1 MRIIL
6 PEKVKSIIQ
15 TLEAAGYEAYAVGG
29 CVRDSVLG
37 RVPADWD
44 ITTSA
49 LPEQVKEQFH
59 RTIDTGIE
67 HGTVTVMIEKE
78 GFEVTTYRIDGEY
91 RDHRHPEQVNFTGEL
106 KEDLRRR
113 DFTINAMAY
122 NDSCGLVDAFGGI
135 QDLENGVIRCVGIA
149 EERFEEDALRILRA
163 VRFAAQLGF
172 VIEEKT
178 ALAARKLAGNLQ
190 AISAERI
197 QTELVKL
204 LVSPHPEM
212 LRTAYELGIT
222 REVLPE
228 FDRIMKTPQ
237 HHPHHMYS
245 VGEHTLKALEFTDPE
260 KVLRLAVLF
269 HDFGKPQTRT
279 TENGVDHFHGH
290 AKVSAEETVR
300 IMRRLKFD
308 NASLDQVKRMVLYH
322 DTRPQ
327 PEDCQIRQLLHRAGE
342 DIFPGL
348 FQVMGADILAQS
360 EYQKMEKLVNLER
373 VHQAY
378 DEILK
383 RKDCISLKTLQVTGK
398 DLIAAGMRPGK
409 EIGETL
415 NRMLEDVLEH
425 PEHNVPEYLLTA
437 YGSGKKADS

>member
-1 MRIIL
+1 MKIQL
-6 PEKVKSIIQ
+6 PEKVKVVIQ

-49 LPEQVKEQFH
+49 LPEQVKELFH

-67 HGTVTVMIEKE
+67 HGTVTVMMDKE
-78 GFEVTTYRIDGEY
+78 GFEVTTYRVDGEY

-122 NDSCGLVDAFGGI
+122 NDRCGMVDAFGGI
-135 QDLENGVIRCVGIA
+135 EDLKHGVIRCVGVA
-149 EERFEEDALRILRA
+149 RERFEEDALRILRA

-172 VIEEKT
+172 EIEKET
-178 ALAARKLAGNLQ
+178 ADAARALAGNLKD
-190 AISAERI
+190 ISAERI

-222 REVLPE
+222 RVVLPE
-228 FDRIMKTPQ
+228 FDVMMETPQ

-260 KVLRLAVLF
+260 KVLRLSVLF

-279 TENGVDHFHGH
+279 TADGVDHFHGH
-290 AKVSAEETVR
+290 AKISAQETVR

-308 NASLDQVKRMVLYH
+308 NATMDQVKRIVLYH
-322 DTRPQ
+322 DVRPQ
-327 PEDCQIRQLLHRAGE
+327 PDERQIRRLLHRAGE

-360 EYQKMEKLVNLER
+360 EYRKIEKLVNLER
-373 VHQAY
+373 VHQVY

-383 RKDCISLKTLQVTGK
+383 RKDCISLKNLQVTGK
-398 DLIAAGMRPGK
+398 DLIAAGMEPGK
-409 EIGETL
+409 KIGEIL
-415 NRMLEDVLEH
+415 NQMLEDVLET
-425 PEHNVPEYLLTA
+425 PEHNEREYLLKT
-437 YGSGKKADS
+437 YGNNTEN

>member
-1 MRIIL
+1 MKIQL
-6 PEKVKSIIQ
+6 PEKVKVIIQ

-29 CVRDSVLG
+29 CVRDRVLG
-37 RVPADWD
+37 RIPADWD

-49 LPEQVKEQFH
+49 LPEQVKELFH

-67 HGTVTVMIEKE
+67 HGTVTVMMDKE
-78 GFEVTTYRIDGEY
+78 GFEVTTYRVDGEY

-122 NDSCGLVDAFGGI
+122 NDRCGMVDAFGGI
-135 QDLENGVIRCVGIA
+135 EDLKHGVIRCVGVA
-149 EERFEEDALRILRA
+149 RERFEEDALRILRA

-172 VIEEKT
+172 EIEKET
-178 ALAARKLAGNLQ
+178 ADAARALAGNLKD
-190 AISAERI
+190 ISAERI

-222 REVLPE
+222 RVVLPE
-228 FDRIMKTPQ
+228 FDVMMETPQ

-260 KVLRLAVLF
+260 KVLRLSVLF

-279 TENGVDHFHGH
+279 TVDGVDHFHGH
-290 AKVSAEETVR
+290 ANVSAQETVR

-308 NASLDQVKRMVLYH
+308 NATMDQVKRIVLYH
-322 DTRPQ
+322 DARPQ
-327 PEDCQIRQLLHRAGE
+327 PDERQIRRLLHRAGE

-360 EYQKMEKLVNLER
+360 EYRKIEKLVNLER
-373 VHQAY
+373 VHQVY

-383 RKDCISLKTLQVTGK
+383 RKDCISLKNLQVTGK
-398 DLIAAGMRPGK
+398 DLIAAGMDPGK
-409 EIGETL
+409 KIGEIL
-415 NRMLEDVLEH
+415 NQMLEDVLET
-425 PEHNVPEYLLTA
+425 PEHNEREYLLKT
-437 YGSGKKADS
+437 YGNNTEN

>member
-1 MRIIL
+1 MKIQL
-6 PEKVKSIIQ
+6 PEKVKVIIQ
-15 TLEAAGYEAYAVGG
+15 TLEAACYEAYAVGG

-37 RVPADWD
+37 RIPADWD

-49 LPEQVKEQFH
+49 LPEQVKELFH

-67 HGTVTVMIEKE
+67 HGTVTVMMDKE

-122 NDSCGLVDAFGGI
+122 NDRCGMVDAFGGI
-135 QDLENGVIRCVGIA
+135 EDLKHGVIRCVGVA
-149 EERFEEDALRILRA
+149 GERFEEDALRILRA

-172 VIEEKT
+172 EIEKET
-178 ALAARKLAGNLQ
+178 ADAARALAGNLKD
-190 AISAERI
+190 ISAERI

-222 REVLPE
+222 RVVLPE
-228 FDRIMKTPQ
+228 FDVMMETPQ

-260 KVLRLAVLF
+260 KVLRLSVLF

-279 TENGVDHFHGH
+279 TVDGVDHFHGH
-290 AKVSAEETVR
+290 ANVSAQETVR

-308 NASLDQVKRMVLYH
+308 NATMDQVKRIVLYH
-322 DTRPQ
+322 DARPQ
-327 PEDCQIRQLLHRAGE
+327 PDERQIRRLLHRAGE

-360 EYQKMEKLVNLER
+360 EYRKIEKLVNLER
-373 VHQAY
+373 VHQVY

-383 RKDCISLKTLQVTGK
+383 RKDCISLKNLQVTGK
-398 DLIAAGMRPGK
+398 DLIAAGMEPGK
-409 EIGETL
+409 KIGEIL
-415 NRMLEDVLEH
+415 NQMLEDVLET
-425 PEHNVPEYLLTA
+425 PEHNEREYLLKT
-437 YGSGKKADS
+437 YGNSAEN

>member
-1 MRIIL
+1 MKIQL
-6 PEKVKSIIQ
+6 PEKVKVIIQ

-37 RVPADWD
+37 RIPADWD

-49 LPEQVKEQFH
+49 LPEQVKELFH

-67 HGTVTVMIEKE
+67 HGTVTVMMDKE

-122 NDSCGLVDAFGGI
+122 NDRCGMVDAFGGI
-135 QDLENGVIRCVGIA
+135 EDLKHGVIRCVGVA
-149 EERFEEDALRILRA
+149 GERFEEDVLRILRA

-172 VIEEKT
+172 EIEKET
-178 ALAARKLAGNLQ
+178 ADAARALAGNLKD
-190 AISAERI
+190 ISAERI

-222 REVLPE
+222 RVVLPE
-228 FDRIMKTPQ
+228 FDVMMETPQ

-260 KVLRLAVLF
+260 KVLRLSVLF

-279 TENGVDHFHGH
+279 TVDGVDHFHGH
-290 AKVSAEETVR
+290 ANVSAQETVR

-308 NASLDQVKRMVLYH
+308 NATMDQVKRIVLYH
-322 DTRPQ
+322 DARPQ
-327 PEDCQIRQLLHRAGE
+327 PDERQIRRLLHRAGE

-360 EYQKMEKLVNLER
+360 EYRKIEKLVNLER
-373 VHQAY
+373 VHQVY

-383 RKDCISLKTLQVTGK
+383 RKDCISLKNLQVTGK
-398 DLIAAGMRPGK
+398 DLIAAGMEPGK
-409 EIGETL
+409 KIGEIL
-415 NRMLEDVLEH
+415 NQMLEDVLET
-425 PEHNVPEYLLTA
+425 PEHNEREYLLKT
-437 YGSGKKADS
+437 YGNSAEN

>member
-1 MRIIL
+1 MKIQL
-6 PEKVKSIIQ
+6 PEKVKVVIQ

-37 RVPADWD
+37 RIPADWD

-49 LPEQVKEQFH
+49 LPEQVKELFH

-67 HGTVTVMIEKE
+67 HGTVTVMMDKE
-78 GFEVTTYRIDGEY
+78 GFEVTTYRVDGEY

-122 NDSCGLVDAFGGI
+122 NDRCGMVDAFGGI
-135 QDLENGVIRCVGIA
+135 EDLKHGVIRCVGVA
-149 EERFEEDALRILRA
+149 RERFEEDALRILRA

-172 VIEEKT
+172 EIEKET
-178 ALAARKLAGNLQ
+178 ADAARALAGNLKD
-190 AISAERI
+190 ISAERI

-222 REVLPE
+222 RVVLPE
-228 FDRIMKTPQ
+228 FDVMMETPQ

-260 KVLRLAVLF
+260 KVLRLSVLF

-279 TENGVDHFHGH
+279 TVDGVDHFHGH
-290 AKVSAEETVR
+290 ANVSAQETVR

-308 NASLDQVKRMVLYH
+308 NATMDQVKRIVLYH
-322 DTRPQ
+322 DARPQ
-327 PEDCQIRQLLHRAGE
+327 PDERQIRRLLHRAGE

-360 EYQKMEKLVNLER
+360 EYRKIEKLVNLER
-373 VHQAY
+373 VHQVY

-383 RKDCISLKTLQVTGK
+383 RKDCISLKNLQVTGK
-398 DLIAAGMRPGK
+398 DLIAAGMEPGK
-409 EIGETL
+409 KIGEIL
-415 NRMLEDVLEH
+415 NQMLEDVLET
-425 PEHNVPEYLLTA
+425 PEHNEREYLLKT
-437 YGSGKKADS
+437 YGNNTEN

>member
-1 MRIIL
+1 MKIQL
-6 PEKVKSIIQ
+6 PEKVKVIIQ

-37 RVPADWD
+37 RIPADWD

-49 LPEQVKEQFH
+49 LPEQVKELFH

-67 HGTVTVMIEKE
+67 HGTVTVMMDKE

-122 NDSCGLVDAFGGI
+122 NDRCGMVDAFGGI
-135 QDLENGVIRCVGIA
+135 EDLKHGVIRCVGMA
-149 EERFEEDALRILRA
+149 GERFEEDALRILRA

-172 VIEEKT
+172 EIEKET
-178 ALAARKLAGNLQ
+178 ADAARALAGNLKD
-190 AISAERI
+190 ISAERI

-222 REVLPE
+222 RVVLPE
-228 FDRIMKTPQ
+228 FDVMMETPQ

-260 KVLRLAVLF
+260 KVLRLSVLF

-279 TENGVDHFHGH
+279 TVDGVDHFHGH
-290 AKVSAEETVR
+290 ANVSAQETVR

-308 NASLDQVKRMVLYH
+308 NATMDQVKRIVLYH
-322 DTRPQ
+322 DARPQ
-327 PEDCQIRQLLHRAGE
+327 PDERQIRRLLHRAGE

-360 EYQKMEKLVNLER
+360 EYRKIEKLVNLER
-373 VHQAY
+373 VHQVY

-383 RKDCISLKTLQVTGK
+383 RKDCISLKNLQVTGK
-398 DLIAAGMRPGK
+398 DLIAAGMEPGK
-409 EIGETL
+409 KIGEIL
-415 NRMLEDVLEH
+415 NQMLEDVLET
-425 PEHNVPEYLLTA
+425 PEHNEREYLLKT
-437 YGSGKKADS
+437 YGNSAEN

>member
-1 MRIIL
+1 MKIQL
-6 PEKVKSIIQ
+6 PEKVKVMIQ

-49 LPEQVKEQFH
+49 LPKQVKELFH

-67 HGTVTVMIEKE
+67 HGTVTVMMDKE
-78 GFEVTTYRIDGEY
+78 GFEVTTYRVDGEY

-122 NDSCGLVDAFGGI
+122 NDRCGMVDAFGGI
-135 QDLENGVIRCVGIA
+135 EDLKHGVIRCVGVA
-149 EERFEEDALRILRA
+149 RERFEEDALRILRA

-172 VIEEKT
+172 EIEKET
-178 ALAARKLAGNLQ
+178 ADAARTLAGNLKD
-190 AISAERI
+190 ISAERI

-222 REVLPE
+222 RVVLPE
-228 FDRIMKTPQ
+228 FDVMMETPQ

-260 KVLRLAVLF
+260 KVLRLSVLF
-269 HDFGKPQTRT
+269 HDFGKPQART
-279 TENGVDHFHGH
+279 TADGVDHFHGH
-290 AKVSAEETVR
+290 AKISAQETVR

-308 NASLDQVKRMVLYH
+308 NATMDQVKRIVLYH
-322 DTRPQ
+322 DVRPQ
-327 PEDCQIRQLLHRAGE
+327 PDERQIRRLLHRAGE

-360 EYQKMEKLVNLER
+360 EYRKIEKLVNLER
-373 VHQAY
+373 VHQVY

-383 RKDCISLKTLQVTGK
+383 RKDCISLKNLQVTGK
-398 DLIAAGMRPGK
+398 DLIAAGMEPGK
-409 EIGETL
+409 KIGEIL
-415 NRMLEDVLEH
+415 NQMLEDVLET
-425 PEHNVPEYLLTA
+425 PEHNEREYLLKT
-437 YGSGKKADS
+437 YGNNTEN

>member
-1 MRIIL
+1 MKIQL
-6 PEKVKSIIQ
+6 PEKVKVMIQ

-49 LPEQVKEQFH
+49 LPEQVKELFH

-67 HGTVTVMIEKE
+67 HGTVTVMMDKE
-78 GFEVTTYRIDGEY
+78 GFEVTTYRVDGEY

-122 NDSCGLVDAFGGI
+122 NDRCGMVDAFGGI
-135 QDLENGVIRCVGIA
+135 EDLKHGVIRCVGVA
-149 EERFEEDALRILRA
+149 RERFEEDALRILRA

-172 VIEEKT
+172 EIEKET
-178 ALAARKLAGNLQ
+178 ADAARTLAGNLKD
-190 AISAERI
+190 ISAERI

-222 REVLPE
+222 RVVLPE
-228 FDRIMKTPQ
+228 FDVMMETPQ

-260 KVLRLAVLF
+260 KVLRLSVLF

-279 TENGVDHFHGH
+279 TADGVDHFHGH
-290 AKVSAEETVR
+290 AKISAQETVR

-308 NASLDQVKRMVLYH
+308 NATMDQVKRIVLYH
-322 DTRPQ
+322 DVRPQ
-327 PEDCQIRQLLHRAGE
+327 PDERQIRRLLHRAGE

-360 EYQKMEKLVNLER
+360 EYRKIEKLVNLER
-373 VHQAY
+373 VHQVY

-383 RKDCISLKTLQVTGK
+383 RKDCISLKNLQVTGK
-398 DLIAAGMRPGK
+398 DLIAAGMEPGK
-409 EIGETL
+409 KIGEIL
-415 NRMLEDVLEH
+415 NQMLEDVLEI
-425 PEHNVPEYLLTA
+425 PEHNEREYLLKT
-437 YGSGKKADS
+437 YGNNTEN

>member
-1 MRIIL
+1 M
-6 PEKVKSIIQ
+6 IIQ

-37 RVPADWD
+37 RIPADWD

-49 LPEQVKEQFH
+49 LPEQVKELFH

-67 HGTVTVMIEKE
+67 HGTVTVMMDKE

-122 NDSCGLVDAFGGI
+122 NDRCGMVDAFGGI
-135 QDLENGVIRCVGIA
+135 EDLKHGVIRCVGVA
-149 EERFEEDALRILRA
+149 GERFEEDALRILRA

-172 VIEEKT
+172 EIEKET
-178 ALAARKLAGNLQ
+178 ADAARALAGNLKD
-190 AISAERI
+190 ISAERI

-222 REVLPE
+222 RVVLPE
-228 FDRIMKTPQ
+228 FDVMMETPQ

-260 KVLRLAVLF
+260 KVLRLSVLF

-279 TENGVDHFHGH
+279 TVDGVDHFHGH
-290 AKVSAEETVR
+290 ANVSAQETVR

-308 NASLDQVKRMVLYH
+308 NATMDQVKRIVLYH
-322 DTRPQ
+322 DARPQ
-327 PEDCQIRQLLHRAGE
+327 PDERQIRRLLHRAGE
-342 DIFPGL
+342 DIFPEL

-360 EYQKMEKLVNLER
+360 EYRKIEKLVNLER
-373 VHQAY
+373 VHQVY

-383 RKDCISLKTLQVTGK
+383 RKDCISLKNLQVTGK
-398 DLIAAGMRPGK
+398 DLIAAGMEPGK
-409 EIGETL
+409 KIGEIL
-415 NRMLEDVLEH
+415 NQMLEDVLET
-425 PEHNVPEYLLTA
+425 PEHNEREYLLKT
-437 YGSGKKADS
+437 YGNSAEN

>member
-1 MRIIL
+1 MKIQL
-6 PEKVKSIIQ
+6 PEKVKVVIQ

-37 RVPADWD
+37 RIPADWD

-49 LPEQVKEQFH
+49 LPEQVKELFH

-67 HGTVTVMIEKE
+67 HGTVTVMMDKE
-78 GFEVTTYRIDGEY
+78 GFEVTTYRVDGEY

-122 NDSCGLVDAFGGI
+122 NDRCGMVDAFGGI
-135 QDLENGVIRCVGIA
+135 EDLKHGVIRCVGVA
-149 EERFEEDALRILRA
+149 RERFEEDALRILRA

-172 VIEEKT
+172 EIEKET
-178 ALAARKLAGNLQ
+178 ADAARALAGNLKD
-190 AISAERI
+190 ISAERI

-222 REVLPE
+222 RVVLPE
-228 FDRIMKTPQ
+228 FDVMMETPQ

-260 KVLRLAVLF
+260 KVLRLSVLF

-279 TENGVDHFHGH
+279 TVDGVDHFHGH
-290 AKVSAEETVR
+290 ANVSAQETVR

-308 NASLDQVKRMVLYH
+308 NATMDQVKRIVLYH
-322 DTRPQ
+322 DARPQ
-327 PEDCQIRQLLHRAGE
+327 PDERQIRRLLHRAGE

-360 EYQKMEKLVNLER
+360 EYRKMEKLVNLER
-373 VHQAY
+373 VHQVY

-383 RKDCISLKTLQVTGK
+383 RKDCISLKNLQVTGK
-398 DLIAAGMRPGK
+398 DLIAAGMKPGK
-409 EIGETL
+409 KIGEIL
-415 NRMLEDVLEH
+415 NQMLEDVLET
-425 PEHNVPEYLLTA
+425 PEHNEREYLLKT
-437 YGSGKKADS
+437 YGNNTEN

>member
-1 MRIIL
+1 MKIQL
-6 PEKVKSIIQ
+6 PEKVKVIIQ

-37 RVPADWD
+37 RIPADWD

-49 LPEQVKEQFH
+49 LPEQVKELFH

-67 HGTVTVMIEKE
+67 HGTVTVMMDKE

-122 NDSCGLVDAFGGI
+122 NDRCGMVDAFGGI
-135 QDLENGVIRCVGIA
+135 EDLKHGVIRCVGVA
-149 EERFEEDALRILRA
+149 GERFEEDALRILRA

-172 VIEEKT
+172 EIEKET
-178 ALAARKLAGNLQ
+178 ADAARALAGNLKD
-190 AISAERI
+190 ISAERI

-212 LRTAYELGIT
+212 LRTAYDLGIT
-222 REVLPE
+222 RVVLPE
-228 FDRIMKTPQ
+228 FDVMMETPQ

-260 KVLRLAVLF
+260 KVLRLSVLF

-279 TENGVDHFHGH
+279 TVDGVDHFHGH
-290 AKVSAEETVR
+290 ANVSAQETVR

-308 NASLDQVKRMVLYH
+308 NATMDQVKRIVLYH
-322 DTRPQ
+322 DARPQ
-327 PEDCQIRQLLHRAGE
+327 PDERQIRRLLHRAGE
-342 DIFPGL
+342 DIFPEL

-360 EYQKMEKLVNLER
+360 EYRKIEKLVNLER
-373 VHQAY
+373 VHQVY

-383 RKDCISLKTLQVTGK
+383 RKDCISLKNLQVTGK
-398 DLIAAGMRPGK
+398 DLIAAGMEPGK
-409 EIGETL
+409 KIGEIL
-415 NRMLEDVLEH
+415 NQMLEDVLET
-425 PEHNVPEYLLTA
+425 PEHNEREYLLKT
-437 YGSGKKADS
+437 YGNSAEN

>member
-1 MRIIL
+1 MKIQL
-6 PEKVKSIIQ
+6 PEKVKVVIQ

-37 RVPADWD
+37 RIPADWD

-49 LPEQVKEQFH
+49 LPEQVKELFH

-67 HGTVTVMIEKE
+67 HGTVTVMMDKE
-78 GFEVTTYRIDGEY
+78 GFEVTTYRVDGEY

-122 NDSCGLVDAFGGI
+122 NDRCGMVDAFGGI
-135 QDLENGVIRCVGIA
+135 EDLKHGVIRCVGVA
-149 EERFEEDALRILRA
+149 RERFEEDALRILRA

-172 VIEEKT
+172 EIEKET
-178 ALAARKLAGNLQ
+178 ADAARALAGNLKD
-190 AISAERI
+190 ISAERI

-222 REVLPE
+222 RVVLPE
-228 FDRIMKTPQ
+228 FDVMMETPQ

-260 KVLRLAVLF
+260 KVLRLSVLF

-279 TENGVDHFHGH
+279 TVDGVDHFHGH
-290 AKVSAEETVR
+290 ANVSAQETVR

-308 NASLDQVKRMVLYH
+308 NATMDQVKRIVLYH
-322 DTRPQ
+322 DARPQ
-327 PEDCQIRQLLHRAGE
+327 PDERQIRRLLHRAGE

-360 EYQKMEKLVNLER
+360 EYRKMEKLVNLER
-373 VHQAY
+373 VHQVY

-383 RKDCISLKTLQVTGK
+383 RKDCISLKNLQVTGK
-398 DLIAAGMRPGK
+398 DLIAAGMKPGK
-409 EIGETL
+409 KIGEIL
-415 NRMLEDVLEH
+415 NQMLEDVLET
-425 PEHNVPEYLLTA
+425 PEHNEREYLLKT
-437 YGSGKKADS
+437 YGNRAEN

>member
-1 MRIIL
+1 MKIQL
-6 PEKVKSIIQ
+6 PEKVKVIIQ

-37 RVPADWD
+37 RIPADWD

-49 LPEQVKEQFH
+49 LPEQVKELFH

-67 HGTVTVMIEKE
+67 HGTVTVMMDKE

-122 NDSCGLVDAFGGI
+122 NDRCGMVDAFGGI
-135 QDLENGVIRCVGIA
+135 EDLKHGVIRCVGVA
-149 EERFEEDALRILRA
+149 GERFEEDALRILRA

-172 VIEEKT
+172 EIEKET
-178 ALAARKLAGNLQ
+178 ADAARALAGNLKD
-190 AISAERI
+190 ISAERI

-222 REVLPE
+222 RVVLPE
-228 FDRIMKTPQ
+228 FDVMMETPQ

-260 KVLRLAVLF
+260 KDLRLSVLF

-279 TENGVDHFHGH
+279 TVDGVDHFHGH
-290 AKVSAEETVR
+290 ANVSAQETVR

-308 NASLDQVKRMVLYH
+308 NATMDQVKRIVLYH
-322 DTRPQ
+322 DARPQ
-327 PEDCQIRQLLHRAGE
+327 PDERQIRRLLHRAGE

-360 EYQKMEKLVNLER
+360 EYRKIEKLVNLER
-373 VHQAY
+373 VHQVY

-383 RKDCISLKTLQVTGK
+383 RKDCISLKNLQVTGK
-398 DLIAAGMRPGK
+398 DLIAAGMEPGK
-409 EIGETL
+409 KIGEIL
-415 NRMLEDVLEH
+415 NQMLEDVLET
-425 PEHNVPEYLLTA
+425 PEHNEREYLLKT
-437 YGSGKKADS
+437 YGNSAEN

>member
-1 MRIIL
+1 MKIQL
-6 PEKVKSIIQ
+6 PEKVKVVIQ

-37 RVPADWD
+37 RIPADWD

-49 LPEQVKEQFH
+49 LPEQVKELFH

-67 HGTVTVMIEKE
+67 HGTVTVMMDKE
-78 GFEVTTYRIDGEY
+78 GFEVTTYRVDGEY

-122 NDSCGLVDAFGGI
+122 NDRCGMVDAFGGI
-135 QDLENGVIRCVGIA
+135 EDLKHGVIRCVGVA
-149 EERFEEDALRILRA
+149 RERFEEDALRILRA

-172 VIEEKT
+172 EIEKET
-178 ALAARKLAGNLQ
+178 ADAARALAGNLKD
-190 AISAERI
+190 ISAERI

-222 REVLPE
+222 RVVLPE
-228 FDRIMKTPQ
+228 FDVMMETPQ

-260 KVLRLAVLF
+260 KVLRLSVLF

-279 TENGVDHFHGH
+279 TVDGVDHFHGH
-290 AKVSAEETVR
+290 ANVSAQETVR

-308 NASLDQVKRMVLYH
+308 NATMDQVKRIVLYH
-322 DTRPQ
+322 DARPQ
-327 PEDCQIRQLLHRAGE
+327 PDERQIRRLLHRAGE

-360 EYQKMEKLVNLER
+360 EYRKMEKLVNLER
-373 VHQAY
+373 VHQVY

-383 RKDCISLKTLQVTGK
+383 RKDCISLKNLQETGK
-398 DLIAAGMRPGK
+398 DLIAAGMEPGK
-409 EIGETL
+409 KIGEIL
-415 NRMLEDVLEH
+415 NQMLEDVLET
-425 PEHNVPEYLLTA
+425 PEHNEREYLLKT
-437 YGSGKKADS
+437 YGNSAEN

>member
-1 MRIIL
+1 MKIQL
-6 PEKVKSIIQ
+6 PEKVKVIIQ

-37 RVPADWD
+37 RIPADWD

-49 LPEQVKEQFH
+49 LPEQVKELFH

-67 HGTVTVMIEKE
+67 HGTVTVMMDKE

-122 NDSCGLVDAFGGI
+122 NDRCGMVDAFGGI
-135 QDLENGVIRCVGIA
+135 EDLKHGVIRCVGVA
-149 EERFEEDALRILRA
+149 GERFEEDALRILRA

-172 VIEEKT
+172 EIEKKT
-178 ALAARKLAGNLQ
+178 ADAARALAGNLKD
-190 AISAERI
+190 ISAERI

-222 REVLPE
+222 RVVLPE
-228 FDRIMKTPQ
+228 FDVMMETPQ

-260 KVLRLAVLF
+260 KVLRLSVLF

-279 TENGVDHFHGH
+279 TVDGVDHFHGH
-290 AKVSAEETVR
+290 ANVSAQETVR

-308 NASLDQVKRMVLYH
+308 NATMDQVKRIVLYH
-322 DTRPQ
+322 DARPQ
-327 PEDCQIRQLLHRAGE
+327 PDERQIRRLLHRAGE

-360 EYQKMEKLVNLER
+360 EYRKIEKLVNLER
-373 VHQAY
+373 VHQVY

-383 RKDCISLKTLQVTGK
+383 RKDCISLKNLQVTGK
-398 DLIAAGMRPGK
+398 DLIAAGMDPGK
-409 EIGETL
+409 KIGEIL
-415 NRMLEDVLEH
+415 NQMLEDVLEI
-425 PEHNVPEYLLTA
+425 PEHNEREYLLKT
-437 YGSGKKADS
+437 YGNSAEN

>member
-1 MRIIL
+1 MKIQL
-6 PEKVKSIIQ
+6 PEKVKVVIQ

-49 LPEQVKEQFH
+49 LPEQVKELFH

-67 HGTVTVMIEKE
+67 HGTVTVMMDKE
-78 GFEVTTYRIDGEY
+78 GFEVTTYRVDGEY

-122 NDSCGLVDAFGGI
+122 NDRCGMVDAFGGI
-135 QDLENGVIRCVGIA
+135 EDLKHGVIRCVGVA
-149 EERFEEDALRILRA
+149 RERFEEDALRILRA

-172 VIEEKT
+172 EIEKET
-178 ALAARKLAGNLQ
+178 ANAARTLAGNLKD
-190 AISAERI
+190 ISAERI

-222 REVLPE
+222 RVVLPE
-228 FDRIMKTPQ
+228 FDVMMETPQ

-260 KVLRLAVLF
+260 KVLRLSVLF
-269 HDFGKPQTRT
+269 HDFGKPQTKT
-279 TENGVDHFHGH
+279 TADGVDHFHGH
-290 AKVSAEETVR
+290 AKISAQETVR

-308 NASLDQVKRMVLYH
+308 NATMDQVKRIVLYH
-322 DTRPQ
+322 DVRPQ
-327 PEDCQIRQLLHRAGE
+327 PDERQIRRLLHRAGE

-360 EYQKMEKLVNLER
+360 EYRKMEKLVNLER
-373 VHQAY
+373 VHQVY

-383 RKDCISLKTLQVTGK
+383 RKDCISLKNLQVTGK
-398 DLIAAGMRPGK
+398 DLIAAGMEPGK
-409 EIGETL
+409 KIGEIL
-415 NRMLEDVLEH
+415 NQMLEDVLET
-425 PEHNVPEYLLTA
+425 PEHNEREYLLKT
-437 YGSGKKADS
+437 YGNSAEN

>member
-1 MRIIL
+1 MKIQL
-6 PEKVKSIIQ
+6 PEKVKVMIQ

-49 LPEQVKEQFH
+49 LPEQVKELFH

-67 HGTVTVMIEKE
+67 HGTVTVMMDKE
-78 GFEVTTYRIDGEY
+78 GFEVTTYRVDGEY

-122 NDSCGLVDAFGGI
+122 NDRCGMVDAFGGI
-135 QDLENGVIRCVGIA
+135 EDLKHGVIRCVGVA
-149 EERFEEDALRILRA
+149 RERFEEDALRILRA

-172 VIEEKT
+172 EIEKET
-178 ALAARKLAGNLQ
+178 ADAARALAGNLKD
-190 AISAERI
+190 ISAERI

-222 REVLPE
+222 RVVLPE
-228 FDRIMKTPQ
+228 FDVMMETPQ

-260 KVLRLAVLF
+260 KVLRLSVLF

-279 TENGVDHFHGH
+279 TVDGVDHFHGH
-290 AKVSAEETVR
+290 ANVSAQETVR

-308 NASLDQVKRMVLYH
+308 NATMDQVKRIVLYH
-322 DTRPQ
+322 DARPQ
-327 PEDCQIRQLLHRAGE
+327 PDERQIRRLLHRAGE

-360 EYQKMEKLVNLER
+360 EYRKMEKLVNLER
-373 VHQAY
+373 VHQVY

-383 RKDCISLKTLQVTGK
+383 RKDCISLKNLQVTGK
-398 DLIAAGMRPGK
+398 DLIAAGMKPGK
-409 EIGETL
+409 KIGEIL
-415 NRMLEDVLEH
+415 NQMLEDVLET
-425 PEHNVPEYLLTA
+425 PEHNEREYLLKT
-437 YGSGKKADS
+437 YGNSAEN

>member
-1 MRIIL
+1 MKIQL
-6 PEKVKSIIQ
+6 PEKVKVIIQ

-37 RVPADWD
+37 RIPADWD

-49 LPEQVKEQFH
+49 LPEQVKELFH

-67 HGTVTVMIEKE
+67 HGTVTVMMDKE

-122 NDSCGLVDAFGGI
+122 NDRCGMVDAFGGI
-135 QDLENGVIRCVGIA
+135 EDLKHGVIRCVGVA
-149 EERFEEDALRILRA
+149 GERFEEDALRILRA

-172 VIEEKT
+172 EIEKET
-178 ALAARKLAGNLQ
+178 ADAARALAGNLKD
-190 AISAERI
+190 ISAERI

-222 REVLPE
+222 RVVLPE
-228 FDRIMKTPQ
+228 FDVMMETPQ

-260 KVLRLAVLF
+260 KVLRLSVLF

-279 TENGVDHFHGH
+279 TVDGVDHFHGH
-290 AKVSAEETVR
+290 ANVSAQETVR

-308 NASLDQVKRMVLYH
+308 NATMDQVKRIVLYH
-322 DTRPQ
+322 DARPQ
-327 PEDCQIRQLLHRAGE
+327 PDERQIRRLLHRAGE

-360 EYQKMEKLVNLER
+360 EYRKIEKLVNLER
-373 VHQAY
+373 VHQVY

-383 RKDCISLKTLQVTGK
+383 RKDCISLKNLQVTGK
-398 DLIAAGMRPGK
+398 DLIAAGMEPGK
-409 EIGETL
+409 KIGEIL
-415 NRMLEDVLEH
+415 NQMLEDVLET
-425 PEHNVPEYLLTA
+425 PEHNEREYLLKT
-437 YGSGKKADS
+437 YGNSTEN

>member
-1 MRIIL
+1 MKIQL
-6 PEKVKSIIQ
+6 PEKVKVVIQ

-49 LPEQVKEQFH
+49 LPEQVKELFH

-67 HGTVTVMIEKE
+67 HGTVTVMMDKE
-78 GFEVTTYRIDGEY
+78 GFEVTTYRVDGEY

-122 NDSCGLVDAFGGI
+122 NDRCGMVDAFGGI
-135 QDLENGVIRCVGIA
+135 EDLKHGVIRCVGVA
-149 EERFEEDALRILRA
+149 RERFEEDALRILRA

-172 VIEEKT
+172 EIEKET
-178 ALAARKLAGNLQ
+178 ADAARALAGNLKD
-190 AISAERI
+190 ISAERI

-222 REVLPE
+222 RVVLPE
-228 FDRIMKTPQ
+228 FDVMMETPQ

-260 KVLRLAVLF
+260 KVLRLSVLF

-279 TENGVDHFHGH
+279 TVDGVDHFHGH
-290 AKVSAEETVR
+290 ANVSAQETVR

-308 NASLDQVKRMVLYH
+308 NATMDQVKRIVLYH
-322 DTRPQ
+322 DVRPQ
-327 PEDCQIRQLLHRAGE
+327 PDERQIRRLLHRAGE

-360 EYQKMEKLVNLER
+360 EYRKMEKLVNLER
-373 VHQAY
+373 VHQVY

-383 RKDCISLKTLQVTGK
+383 RKDCISLKNLQVTGK
-398 DLIAAGMRPGK
+398 DLIAAGMKPGK
-409 EIGETL
+409 KIGEIL
-415 NRMLEDVLEH
+415 NQMLEDVLET
-425 PEHNVPEYLLTA
+425 PEHNEREYLLKT
-437 YGSGKKADS
+437 YGNSAEN

>member
-1 MRIIL
+1 MKIAL
-6 PEKVKSIIQ
+6 PEKVKEIIQ

-37 RVPADWD
+37 RIPADWD

-49 LPEQVKEQFH
+49 LPEQVKELFH

-67 HGTVTVMIEKE
+67 HGTVTVMMDKE

-106 KEDLRRR
+106 REDLRRR

-122 NDSCGLVDAFGGI
+122 NDSCGMVDAFGGI
-135 QDLENGVIRCVGIA
+135 QDLQDGVIRCVGVA

-172 VIEEKT
+172 EIEEKT
-178 ALAARKLAGNLQ
+178 ACAARKLAGNLKD
-190 AISAERI
+190 ISAERI

-222 REVLPE
+222 HVVLPE
-228 FDRIMKTPQ
+228 FDVMMETPQ

-279 TENGVDHFHGH
+279 TVDGVDHFHGH
-290 AKVSAEETVR
+290 ARISAQETVR

-308 NASLDQVKRMVLYH
+308 NATMDQVKRMVLYH
-322 DTRPQ
+322 DARPQ
-327 PEDCQIRQLLHRAGE
+327 PDERQIRRLLHRAGA

-360 EYQKMEKLVNLER
+360 EYRRLEKLINLER
-373 VHQAY
+373 VHQVY

-383 RKDCISLKTLQVTGK
+383 RKDCISLKDLQVTGK
-398 DLIAAGMRPGK
+398 DLIAAGMKPGR
-409 EIGETL
+409 EIGEVL
-415 NRMLEDVLEH
+415 NRMLEDVLEE
-425 PEHNVPEYLLTA
+425 PEHNNQEYLLKT
-437 YGSGKKADS
+437 YGPAAIN

>member
-1 MRIIL
+1 MKIQL
-6 PEKVKSIIQ
+6 PEKVKVMIQ

-37 RVPADWD
+37 RIPADWD

-49 LPEQVKEQFH
+49 LPEQVKELFH

-67 HGTVTVMIEKE
+67 HGTVTVMMDKE
-78 GFEVTTYRIDGEY
+78 GFEVTTYRVDGEY

-122 NDSCGLVDAFGGI
+122 NDRCGMVDAFGGI
-135 QDLENGVIRCVGIA
+135 EDLKHGVIRCVGVA
-149 EERFEEDALRILRA
+149 RERFEEDALRILRA

-172 VIEEKT
+172 EIEKET
-178 ALAARKLAGNLQ
+178 ADAARTLAGNLKD
-190 AISAERI
+190 ISAERI

-222 REVLPE
+222 RVVLPE
-228 FDRIMKTPQ
+228 FDVMMETPQ

-260 KVLRLAVLF
+260 KVLRLSVLF

-279 TENGVDHFHGH
+279 TADGVDHFHGH
-290 AKVSAEETVR
+290 AKISAQETVR

-308 NASLDQVKRMVLYH
+308 NATMDQVKRIVLYH
-322 DTRPQ
+322 DVRPQ
-327 PEDCQIRQLLHRAGE
+327 PDERQIRRLLHRAGE

-360 EYQKMEKLVNLER
+360 EYRKIEKLVNLER
-373 VHQAY
+373 VHQVY

-383 RKDCISLKTLQVTGK
+383 RKDCISLKNLQVTGK
-398 DLIAAGMRPGK
+398 DLIAAGMEPGK
-409 EIGETL
+409 KIGEIL
-415 NRMLEDVLEH
+415 NQMLEDVLET
-425 PEHNVPEYLLTA
+425 PEHNEREYLLKT
-437 YGSGKKADS
+437 YGNNTEN

>member
-1 MRIIL
+1 MKIQL
-6 PEKVKSIIQ
+6 PEKVKVIIQ

-37 RVPADWD
+37 RIPADWD

-49 LPEQVKEQFH
+49 LPEQVKGLFH

-67 HGTVTVMIEKE
+67 HGTVTVMMDKE

-122 NDSCGLVDAFGGI
+122 NDRCGMVDAFGGI
-135 QDLENGVIRCVGIA
+135 EDLKHGVIRCVGVA
-149 EERFEEDALRILRA
+149 RERFEEDALRILRA

-172 VIEEKT
+172 EIEKET
-178 ALAARKLAGNLQ
+178 ADAARALAGNLKD
-190 AISAERI
+190 ISAERI

-222 REVLPE
+222 RVVLPE
-228 FDRIMKTPQ
+228 FDVMMETPQ

-260 KVLRLAVLF
+260 KVLRLSVLF

-279 TENGVDHFHGH
+279 TVDGVDHFHGH
-290 AKVSAEETVR
+290 ANVSAQETVR

-308 NASLDQVKRMVLYH
+308 NATMDQVKRIVLYH
-322 DTRPQ
+322 DARPQ
-327 PEDCQIRQLLHRAGE
+327 PDERQIRRLLHRAGE

-360 EYQKMEKLVNLER
+360 EYRKIEKLVNLER
-373 VHQAY
+373 VHQVY

-383 RKDCISLKTLQVTGK
+383 RKDCISLKNLQVTGK
-398 DLIAAGMRPGK
+398 DLIAAGMEPGK
-409 EIGETL
+409 KIGEIL
-415 NRMLEDVLEH
+415 NQMLEDVLET
-425 PEHNVPEYLLTA
+425 PEHNEREYLLKT
-437 YGSGKKADS
+437 YGNSAEN

>member
-1 MRIIL
+1 MKIQL
-6 PEKVKSIIQ
+6 PEKVKVIIQ

-37 RVPADWD
+37 RIPADWD

-49 LPEQVKEQFH
+49 LPDQVKELFH

-67 HGTVTVMIEKE
+67 HGTVTVMMDKE

-122 NDSCGLVDAFGGI
+122 NDRCGMVDAFGGI
-135 QDLENGVIRCVGIA
+135 EDLKHGVIRCVGVA
-149 EERFEEDALRILRA
+149 GERFEEDALRILRA

-172 VIEEKT
+172 EIEKET
-178 ALAARKLAGNLQ
+178 ADAARALAGNLKD
-190 AISAERI
+190 ISAERI

-222 REVLPE
+222 RVVLPE
-228 FDRIMKTPQ
+228 FDVMMETPQ

-260 KVLRLAVLF
+260 KVLRLSVLF

-279 TENGVDHFHGH
+279 TVDGVDHFHGY
-290 AKVSAEETVR
+290 ANVSAQETVR

-308 NASLDQVKRMVLYH
+308 NATMDQVKRIVLYH
-322 DTRPQ
+322 DARPQ
-327 PEDCQIRQLLHRAGE
+327 PDERQIRRLLHRAGE
-342 DIFPGL
+342 DIFPEL

-360 EYQKMEKLVNLER
+360 EYRKIEKLVNLER
-373 VHQAY
+373 VHQ
-378 DEILK
+378 
-383 RKDCISLKTLQVTGK
+383 V
-398 DLIAAGMRPGK
+398 
-409 EIGETL
+409 
-415 NRMLEDVLEH
+415 
-425 PEHNVPEYLLTA
+425 
-437 YGSGKKADS
+437 

>member
-1 MRIIL
+1 MKIQL
-6 PEKVKSIIQ
+6 PEKVKVVIQ

-37 RVPADWD
+37 RIPADWD

-49 LPEQVKEQFH
+49 LPDQVKELFH

-67 HGTVTVMIEKE
+67 HGTVTVMMDKE
-78 GFEVTTYRIDGEY
+78 GFEVTTYRVDGEY

-122 NDSCGLVDAFGGI
+122 NDRCGMVDAFGGI
-135 QDLENGVIRCVGIA
+135 EDLKHGVIRCVGVA
-149 EERFEEDALRILRA
+149 RERFEEDALRILRA

-172 VIEEKT
+172 EIEKET
-178 ALAARKLAGNLQ
+178 ADAARALTGNLKD
-190 AISAERI
+190 ISAERI

-222 REVLPE
+222 RVVLPE
-228 FDRIMKTPQ
+228 FDVMMETPQ

-260 KVLRLAVLF
+260 KVLRLSVLF

-279 TENGVDHFHGH
+279 TVDGVDHFHGH
-290 AKVSAEETVR
+290 ANVSAQETVR

-308 NASLDQVKRMVLYH
+308 NATMDQVKRIVLYH
-322 DTRPQ
+322 DARPQ
-327 PEDCQIRQLLHRAGE
+327 PDERQIRRLLHRAGE

-360 EYQKMEKLVNLER
+360 EYRKMEKLVNLER
-373 VHQAY
+373 VHQVY

-383 RKDCISLKTLQVTGK
+383 RKDCISLKNLQVTGK
-398 DLIAAGMRPGK
+398 DLIAAGMKPGK
-409 EIGETL
+409 KIGEIL
-415 NRMLEDVLEH
+415 NQMLEDVLET
-425 PEHNVPEYLLTA
+425 PEHNEREYLLMT
-437 YGSGKKADS
+437 YGNSAEN

>member
-1 MRIIL
+1 MKIQL
-6 PEKVKSIIQ
+6 PEKVKVMIQ

-37 RVPADWD
+37 RIPADWD

-49 LPEQVKEQFH
+49 LPEQVKELFH

-67 HGTVTVMIEKE
+67 HGTVTVMMDKE
-78 GFEVTTYRIDGEY
+78 GFEVTTYRVDGEY

-122 NDSCGLVDAFGGI
+122 NDRCGMVDAFGGI
-135 QDLENGVIRCVGIA
+135 EDLKHGVIRCVGVA
-149 EERFEEDALRILRA
+149 RERFEEDALRILRA

-172 VIEEKT
+172 EIEKET
-178 ALAARKLAGNLQ
+178 ADAARTLAGNLKD
-190 AISAERI
+190 ISAERI

-222 REVLPE
+222 RVVLPE
-228 FDRIMKTPQ
+228 FDVMMETPQ

-245 VGEHTLKALEFTDPE
+245 GGEHTLKALEFTDPE
-260 KVLRLAVLF
+260 KVLRLSVLF

-279 TENGVDHFHGH
+279 TADGVDHFHGH
-290 AKVSAEETVR
+290 AKISAQETVR

-308 NASLDQVKRMVLYH
+308 NATMDQVKRIVLYH
-322 DTRPQ
+322 DVRPQ
-327 PEDCQIRQLLHRAGE
+327 PDERQIRRLLHRAGE

-360 EYQKMEKLVNLER
+360 EYRKIEKLVNLER
-373 VHQAY
+373 VHQVY

-383 RKDCISLKTLQVTGK
+383 RKDCISLKNLQVTGK
-398 DLIAAGMRPGK
+398 DLIAAGMEPGK
-409 EIGETL
+409 KIGEIL
-415 NRMLEDVLEH
+415 NQMLEDVLET
-425 PEHNVPEYLLTA
+425 PEHNEREYLLKT
-437 YGSGKKADS
+437 YGNNTEN

>member
-1 MRIIL
+1 MKIQL
-6 PEKVKSIIQ
+6 PEKVKVIIQ

-37 RVPADWD
+37 RIPADWD

-49 LPEQVKEQFH
+49 LPEQVKELFH

-67 HGTVTVMIEKE
+67 HGTVTVMMDKE

-122 NDSCGLVDAFGGI
+122 NDRCGMVDAFGGI
-135 QDLENGVIRCVGIA
+135 EDLKHGVIRCVGVA
-149 EERFEEDALRILRA
+149 VERFEEDALRILRA

-172 VIEEKT
+172 EIEKET
-178 ALAARKLAGNLQ
+178 ADAARALAGNLKD
-190 AISAERI
+190 ISAERI

-222 REVLPE
+222 RVVLPE
-228 FDRIMKTPQ
+228 FDVMMETPQ

-260 KVLRLAVLF
+260 KVLRLSVLF

-279 TENGVDHFHGH
+279 TVDGVDHFHGH
-290 AKVSAEETVR
+290 ASVSAQETVR

-308 NASLDQVKRMVLYH
+308 NATMDQVKRIVLYH
-322 DTRPQ
+322 DARPQ
-327 PEDCQIRQLLHRAGE
+327 PDERQIRRLLHRAGE

-360 EYQKMEKLVNLER
+360 EYRKIEKLVNLER
-373 VHQAY
+373 VHQVY

-383 RKDCISLKTLQVTGK
+383 RKDCISLKNLQVTGK
-398 DLIAAGMRPGK
+398 DLIAAGMEPGK
-409 EIGETL
+409 KIGEIL
-415 NRMLEDVLEH
+415 NQMLEDVLET
-425 PEHNVPEYLLTA
+425 PEHNEREYLLKT
-437 YGSGKKADS
+437 YGNSAEN

>member
-1 MRIIL
+1 MKIQL
-6 PEKVKSIIQ
+6 PEKVKVMIQ

-37 RVPADWD
+37 RIPADWD

-49 LPEQVKEQFH
+49 LPEQVKELFH

-67 HGTVTVMIEKE
+67 HGTVTVMMDKE
-78 GFEVTTYRIDGEY
+78 GFEVTTYRVDGEY

-122 NDSCGLVDAFGGI
+122 NDRCGMVDAFGGI
-135 QDLENGVIRCVGIA
+135 EDLKHGVIRCVGVA
-149 EERFEEDALRILRA
+149 RERFEEDALRILRA

-172 VIEEKT
+172 EIEKET
-178 ALAARKLAGNLQ
+178 ADAARALAGNLKD
-190 AISAERI
+190 ISAERI

-222 REVLPE
+222 RVVLPE
-228 FDRIMKTPQ
+228 FDVMMETPQ

-260 KVLRLAVLF
+260 KVLRLSVLF

-279 TENGVDHFHGH
+279 TVDGVDHFHGH
-290 AKVSAEETVR
+290 ANVSAQETVR

-308 NASLDQVKRMVLYH
+308 NATMDQVKRIVLYH
-322 DTRPQ
+322 DARPQ
-327 PEDCQIRQLLHRAGE
+327 PDERQIRRLLHRAGE

-360 EYQKMEKLVNLER
+360 EYRKMEKLVNLER
-373 VHQAY
+373 VHQVY

-383 RKDCISLKTLQVTGK
+383 RKDCISLKNLQVTGK
-398 DLIAAGMRPGK
+398 DLIAAGMEPGK
-409 EIGETL
+409 KIGEIL
-415 NRMLEDVLEH
+415 NQMLEDVLET
-425 PEHNVPEYLLTA
+425 PEHNEREYLLKT
-437 YGSGKKADS
+437 YGNSAEN

>member
-1 MRIIL
+1 MKIQL
-6 PEKVKSIIQ
+6 PEKVKVIIQ

-37 RVPADWD
+37 RIPADWD

-49 LPEQVKEQFH
+49 LPEQVKELFH
-59 RTIDTGIE
+59 RTINTGIE
-67 HGTVTVMIEKE
+67 HGTVTVMMDKE

-122 NDSCGLVDAFGGI
+122 NDRCGMVDAFGGI
-135 QDLENGVIRCVGIA
+135 EDLKHGVIRCVGVA
-149 EERFEEDALRILRA
+149 GERFEEDALRILRA

-172 VIEEKT
+172 EIEKET
-178 ALAARKLAGNLQ
+178 ADAARALAGNLKD
-190 AISAERI
+190 ISAERI

-222 REVLPE
+222 RVVLPE
-228 FDRIMKTPQ
+228 FDVMMETPQ

-260 KVLRLAVLF
+260 KVLRLSVLF

-279 TENGVDHFHGH
+279 TVDGVDHFHGH
-290 AKVSAEETVR
+290 ANVSAQETVR

-308 NASLDQVKRMVLYH
+308 NATMDQVKRIVLYH
-322 DTRPQ
+322 DARPQ
-327 PEDCQIRQLLHRAGE
+327 PDERQIRRLLHRAGE

-360 EYQKMEKLVNLER
+360 EYRKIEKLVNLER
-373 VHQAY
+373 VHQVY

-383 RKDCISLKTLQVTGK
+383 RKDCISLKNLQVTGK
-398 DLIAAGMRPGK
+398 DLIAAGMEPGK
-409 EIGETL
+409 KIGEIL
-415 NRMLEDVLEH
+415 NQMLEDVLET
-425 PEHNVPEYLLTA
+425 PEHNEREYLLKT
-437 YGSGKKADS
+437 YGNSAEN

>member
-1 MRIIL
+1 MKIQL
-6 PEKVKSIIQ
+6 PEKVKVMIQ

-37 RVPADWD
+37 RIPADWD

-49 LPEQVKEQFH
+49 LPEQVKELFH

-67 HGTVTVMIEKE
+67 HGTVTVMMDKE

-122 NDSCGLVDAFGGI
+122 NDRCGMVDAFGGI
-135 QDLENGVIRCVGIA
+135 EDLKHGVIRCVGVA
-149 EERFEEDALRILRA
+149 RERFEEDALRILRA

-172 VIEEKT
+172 EIEKET
-178 ALAARKLAGNLQ
+178 ADAARALAGNLKD
-190 AISAERI
+190 ISAERI

-222 REVLPE
+222 RVVLPE
-228 FDRIMKTPQ
+228 FDVMMETPQ

-260 KVLRLAVLF
+260 KVLRLSVLF

-279 TENGVDHFHGH
+279 TVDGVDHFHGH
-290 AKVSAEETVR
+290 ANVSAQETVR

-308 NASLDQVKRMVLYH
+308 NATMDQVKRIVLYH
-322 DTRPQ
+322 DARPQ
-327 PEDCQIRQLLHRAGE
+327 PDERQIRRLLHRAGE

-360 EYQKMEKLVNLER
+360 EYRKMEKLVNLER
-373 VHQAY
+373 VHQVY

-383 RKDCISLKTLQVTGK
+383 RKDCISLKNLQVTGK
-398 DLIAAGMRPGK
+398 DLIAAGMEPGK
-409 EIGETL
+409 KIGEIL
-415 NRMLEDVLEH
+415 NQMLEDVLET
-425 PEHNVPEYLLTA
+425 PEHNEREYLLKT
-437 YGSGKKADS
+437 YGNNTEN

>member
-1 MRIIL
+1 MKIQL
-6 PEKVKSIIQ
+6 PEKVKVIIQ

-37 RVPADWD
+37 RIPADWD

-49 LPEQVKEQFH
+49 LPEQVKELFH

-67 HGTVTVMIEKE
+67 HGTVTVMMDKE

-122 NDSCGLVDAFGGI
+122 NDRCGMVDAFGGI
-135 QDLENGVIRCVGIA
+135 EDLKHGVIRCVGVA
-149 EERFEEDALRILRA
+149 GERFEEDALRILRA

-172 VIEEKT
+172 EIEKET
-178 ALAARKLAGNLQ
+178 ADAARALAGNLKD
-190 AISAERI
+190 ISAERI

-222 REVLPE
+222 RVVLPE
-228 FDRIMKTPQ
+228 FDVMMETPQ

-260 KVLRLAVLF
+260 KVLRLSVLF

-279 TENGVDHFHGH
+279 TVDGVDHFHGH
-290 AKVSAEETVR
+290 ANVSAQETVR

-308 NASLDQVKRMVLYH
+308 NATMDQVKRIVLYH
-322 DTRPQ
+322 DARPQ
-327 PEDCQIRQLLHRAGE
+327 PDERQIRRLLHRAGE

-360 EYQKMEKLVNLER
+360 EYRKIEKLVNLER
-373 VHQAY
+373 VHQLY

-383 RKDCISLKTLQVTGK
+383 RKDCISLKNLQVTGK
-398 DLIAAGMRPGK
+398 DLIAAGMEPGK
-409 EIGETL
+409 KIGEIL
-415 NRMLEDVLEH
+415 NQMLEDVLET
-425 PEHNVPEYLLTA
+425 PEHNEREYLLKT
-437 YGSGKKADS
+437 YGNSAEN

>member
-1 MRIIL
+1 MKIQL
-6 PEKVKSIIQ
+6 PEKVKVIIQ

-37 RVPADWD
+37 RIPADWD

-49 LPEQVKEQFH
+49 LPEQVKELFH

-67 HGTVTVMIEKE
+67 HGTVTVMMDKE

-122 NDSCGLVDAFGGI
+122 NDRCGMVDAFGGI
-135 QDLENGVIRCVGIA
+135 EDLKHGVIRCVGVA
-149 EERFEEDALRILRA
+149 GERFEEDALRILRA

-172 VIEEKT
+172 EIEKET
-178 ALAARKLAGNLQ
+178 ADAARALAGNLKD
-190 AISAERI
+190 ISAERI

-212 LRTAYELGIT
+212 LRTAYGLGIT
-222 REVLPE
+222 RVVLPE
-228 FDRIMKTPQ
+228 FDVMMETPQ

-260 KVLRLAVLF
+260 KVLRLSVLF

-279 TENGVDHFHGH
+279 TVDGVDHFHGH
-290 AKVSAEETVR
+290 ASVSAQETVR

-308 NASLDQVKRMVLYH
+308 NATMDQVKRIVLYH
-322 DTRPQ
+322 DARPQ
-327 PEDCQIRQLLHRAGE
+327 PDERQIRRLLHRAGE

-360 EYQKMEKLVNLER
+360 EYRKIEKLVNLER
-373 VHQAY
+373 VHQVY

-383 RKDCISLKTLQVTGK
+383 RKDCISLKNLQVTGK
-398 DLIAAGMRPGK
+398 DLIAAGMEPGK
-409 EIGETL
+409 KIGEIL
-415 NRMLEDVLEH
+415 NQMLEDVLET
-425 PEHNVPEYLLTA
+425 PEHNEREYLLKT
-437 YGSGKKADS
+437 YGNSAEN

>member
-1 MRIIL
+1 MKIQL
-6 PEKVKSIIQ
+6 PEKVKVVIQ

-37 RVPADWD
+37 RIPADWD

-49 LPEQVKEQFH
+49 LPEQVKELFH

-67 HGTVTVMIEKE
+67 HGTVTVMMDKE
-78 GFEVTTYRIDGEY
+78 GFEVTTYRVDGEY

-122 NDSCGLVDAFGGI
+122 NDRCGMVDAFGGI
-135 QDLENGVIRCVGIA
+135 EDLKHGVIRCVGVA
-149 EERFEEDALRILRA
+149 RERFEEDALRILRA

-172 VIEEKT
+172 EIEKET
-178 ALAARKLAGNLQ
+178 ADAARALAGNLKD
-190 AISAERI
+190 ISAERI

-222 REVLPE
+222 RVVLPE
-228 FDRIMKTPQ
+228 FDVMMETPQ

-260 KVLRLAVLF
+260 KVLRLSVLF

-279 TENGVDHFHGH
+279 TVDGVDHFHGH
-290 AKVSAEETVR
+290 ANVSAQETVR

-308 NASLDQVKRMVLYH
+308 NATMDQVKRIVLYH
-322 DTRPQ
+322 DVRPQ
-327 PEDCQIRQLLHRAGE
+327 PDERQIRRLLHRAGE

-360 EYQKMEKLVNLER
+360 EYRKMEKLVNLER
-373 VHQAY
+373 VHQVY

-383 RKDCISLKTLQVTGK
+383 RKDCISLKNLQVTGK
-398 DLIAAGMRPGK
+398 DLIAAGMKPGK
-409 EIGETL
+409 KIGEIL
-415 NRMLEDVLEH
+415 NQMLEDVLET
-425 PEHNVPEYLLTA
+425 PEHNEREYLLKT
-437 YGSGKKADS
+437 YGNSAEN

>member
-1 MRIIL
+1 MKIQL
-6 PEKVKSIIQ
+6 PEKVKVIIQ

-37 RVPADWD
+37 RIPADWD

-49 LPEQVKEQFH
+49 LPEQVKELFH

-67 HGTVTVMIEKE
+67 HGTVTVMTDKE

-122 NDSCGLVDAFGGI
+122 NDRCGMVDAFGGI
-135 QDLENGVIRCVGIA
+135 EDLKHGVIRCVGVA
-149 EERFEEDALRILRA
+149 GERFEEDALRILRA

-172 VIEEKT
+172 EIEKET
-178 ALAARKLAGNLQ
+178 ADAARALAGNLKD
-190 AISAERI
+190 ISAERI

-222 REVLPE
+222 RVVLPE
-228 FDRIMKTPQ
+228 FDVMMETPQ

-260 KVLRLAVLF
+260 KVLRLSVLF

-279 TENGVDHFHGH
+279 TVDGVDHFHGH
-290 AKVSAEETVR
+290 ANVSAQETVR

-308 NASLDQVKRMVLYH
+308 NATMDQVKRIVLYH
-322 DTRPQ
+322 DARPQ
-327 PEDCQIRQLLHRAGE
+327 PDERQIRRLLHRAGE
-342 DIFPGL
+342 DIFPEL

-360 EYQKMEKLVNLER
+360 EYRKIEKLVNLER
-373 VHQAY
+373 VHQVY

-383 RKDCISLKTLQVTGK
+383 RKDCISLKNLQVTGK
-398 DLIAAGMRPGK
+398 DLIAAGMEPGK
-409 EIGETL
+409 KIGEIL
-415 NRMLEDVLEH
+415 NQMLEDVLET
-425 PEHNVPEYLLTA
+425 PEHNEREYLLKT
-437 YGSGKKADS
+437 YGNSAEN

>member
-1 MRIIL
+1 MKIQL
-6 PEKVKSIIQ
+6 PEKVKVVIQ

-37 RVPADWD
+37 RIPADWD

-49 LPEQVKEQFH
+49 LPEQVKELFH

-67 HGTVTVMIEKE
+67 HGTVTVMMDKE
-78 GFEVTTYRIDGEY
+78 GFEVTTYRVDGEY

-122 NDSCGLVDAFGGI
+122 NDRCGMVDAFGGI
-135 QDLENGVIRCVGIA
+135 EDLKHGVIRCVGVA
-149 EERFEEDALRILRA
+149 GERFEEDALRILRA

-172 VIEEKT
+172 EIEKET
-178 ALAARKLAGNLQ
+178 ADAARALAGNLKD
-190 AISAERI
+190 ISAERI

-222 REVLPE
+222 RVVLPE
-228 FDRIMKTPQ
+228 FDVMMETPQ

-260 KVLRLAVLF
+260 KVLRLSVLF

-279 TENGVDHFHGH
+279 TVDGVDHFHGH
-290 AKVSAEETVR
+290 ANVSAQETVR

-308 NASLDQVKRMVLYH
+308 NATMDQVKRIVLYH
-322 DTRPQ
+322 DVRPQ
-327 PEDCQIRQLLHRAGE
+327 PDERQIRRLLHRAGE

-360 EYQKMEKLVNLER
+360 EYRKMEKLVNLER
-373 VHQAY
+373 VHQVY

-383 RKDCISLKTLQVTGK
+383 RKDCISLKNLQVTGK
-398 DLIAAGMRPGK
+398 DLIAAGMKPGK
-409 EIGETL
+409 KIGEIL
-415 NRMLEDVLEH
+415 NQMLEDVLET
-425 PEHNVPEYLLTA
+425 PEHNEREYLLKT
-437 YGSGKKADS
+437 YGNNTEN